1 MAALAST
8 PTSCAGDT
16 VTQHTGLTQPPHSLP
31 LSLRGLPVAARA
43 LMVGAHPDD
52 EDSALLAELVLR
64 HGVCTAYLSLTR
76 GEGGQNCL
84 GPESAAALGV
94 LRAGELLASR
104 QYDSAEQWFS
114 PCVDFGYAKR
124 AEDAFAHW
132 PRERVVGSIVQAIRA
147 LQPDV
152 VISIWTGTPIDGHG
166 HHRACGAATREAF
179 DLAGD
184 AAAFPEQIR
193 AGLSAWQPRRLLV
206 RVRDIA
212 HQAADDLHVNVG
224 RFDPLLGRSCF
235 EVAMQGRSLHRSQ
248 NMGALQ
254 LKGGQNVVYRV
265 GAGAPA
271 AGGHDADP
279 LDGLPVRLEAWA
291 QAVLGDRPDVIT
303 AIASAVQHADAAWAQ
318 FHPQRPEQTAPALA
332 AALHA
337 LREVMRMLN
346 GESVALHDRLREC
359 QRRIEAAWLQ
369 AHGLALEVLAAQPDV
384 AAGGSVDVEAELF
397 LRGNCDVNL
406 LSLQP
411 HTQPGWR
418 VECLEA
424 PAFPLKVCGGGS
436 AIARFRLT
444 APQDEATAV
453 ASTLPPWLRL
463 SPEGDLYRFDEALPC
478 LAAAALPPLTIRATL
493 HAGDSESSSE
503 PAPDSIR
510 GQAPDVPLSAP
521 VAWRELDPARG
532 ELRHPLRVRP
542 SVNAVVSPSLIVMP
556 ASSASVPTVD
566 VQLHAHTAR
575 RGRLVLGARDGG
587 QIEAHGS
594 AVLSL
599 QAGEQRAVCQTL
611 PIDPGVSGKWVF
623 GLEWQDEN
631 GPHPN
636 PLPEGEGTSKAVSRL
651 RTWQEVRYPHVEP
664 GYVLA
669 PAEVCVSIVA
679 VEAAPGLRVG
689 YLPGTGDGVAEAL
702 SALGVS
708 VLIID
713 EDGLQNGDL
722 AGFDTVVVGVR
733 ALETRLS
740 LVAHRGRLWDY
751 ARAGGTVVVQYH
763 KPREDGPGRFV
774 PFDGVSLPRPAP
786 RVSQAAAP
794 VGLLAADDPLLS
806 FPNRLTAEDFNG
818 WQQERGLYFLAEWP
832 PQMTPL
838 LESADPGEEPRR
850 GGLLR
855 ARLGRGHYV
864 YCAYALFRQLPAGVP
879 GAYRLLAN
887 LVSLPRAPGA

>member
-16 VTQHTGLTQPPHSLP
+16 VTQHTGLTQHPLSLP

-52 EDSALLAELVLR
+52 EDSALLVELVLR
-64 HGVCTAYLSLTR
+64 HGVRTAYLSLTR

-84 GPESAAALGV
+84 GPESGAALGV

-104 QYDSAEQWFS
+104 QYDSAEQLFS

-193 AGLSAWQPRRLLV
+193 AGLSPWQPKRLLV
-206 RVRDIA
+206 RVRDVV

-271 AGGHDADP
+271 AGGLDADP
-279 LDGLPVRLEAWA
+279 LDGLPVRLKAWA
-291 QAVLGDRPDVIT
+291 QAILGDRPDVIT

-318 FHPQRPEQTAPALA
+318 FHPQRSEQTVPALA
-332 AALHA
+332 AALHT
-337 LREVMRMLN
+337 LREAIRMLN
-346 GESVALHDRLREC
+346 GESVALHDRLWEC

-384 AAGGSVDVEAELF
+384 VAGASVDVEAELF
-397 LRGNCDVNL
+397 LRGNCDVHL
-406 LSLQP
+406 LFLQA

-424 PAFPLKVCGGGS
+424 PALPLKVCGGGS
-436 AIARFRLT
+436 VTARFRLT

-463 SPEGDLYRFDEALPC
+463 PPEGDLYRFDEALPC
-478 LAAAALPPLTIRATL
+478 LAATALPPLQIRATL
-493 HAGDSESSSE
+493 RANDL
-503 PAPDSIR
+503 DI
-510 GQAPDVPLSAP
+510 PLSAP

-542 SVNAVVSPSLIVMP
+542 TVNAVVSPSLIVMP
-556 ASSASVPTVD
+556 ASKAAVPAVD
-566 VQLHAHTAR
+566 VQLHAHCAR
-575 RGRLVLGARDGG
+575 QGRLVLRTCNGD
-587 QIEAHGS
+587 QVEAQAA
-594 AVLSL
+594 AVLNL
-599 QAGEQRAVCQTL
+599 QAGEQRTVRQAL
-611 PIDPGVSGKWVF
+611 PIDPGICGRRTFAV
-623 GLEWQDEN
+623 EWRDETV
-631 GPHPN
+631 PHPN
-636 PLPEGEGTSKAVSRL
+636 PLPEGEGMLGMPSQAVSRL

-679 VEAAPGLRVG
+679 VEVAPGLRVG

-702 SALGVS
+702 NALGVS
-708 VLIID
+708 VRTLD
-713 EDGLQNGDL
+713 VDDLQNGDL
-722 AGFDTVVVGVR
+722 TGFDTVVVGVR
-733 ALETRLS
+733 ALETRPS
-740 LVAHRGRLWDY
+740 LIAHRGRLWDY

-832 PQMTPL
+832 PQMTPS

-855 ARLGRGHYV
+855 ARLGRGHYL

-879 GAYRLLAN
+879 GTYRLLAN

>member
-16 VTQHTGLTQPPHSLP
+16 VTQHTGLTQPPLSLP

-64 HGVCTAYLSLTR
+64 HGVRTAYLSLTR

-84 GPESAAALGV
+84 GAESGAALGV
-94 LRAGELLASR
+94 LRTGELLASR

-193 AGLSAWQPRRLLV
+193 AGLSPWQPKRLLV

-212 HQAADDLHVNVG
+212 HQAADDLHINVG

-291 QAVLGDRPDVIT
+291 QAALGDRPEVVT
-303 AIASAVQHADAAWAQ
+303 AIAAAVQHADAAWAQ
-318 FHPQRPEQTAPALA
+318 FHPQHPEQTAPTLA
-332 AALHA
+332 AALGGLKKA
-337 LREVMRMLN
+337 IRMLD
-346 GESVALHDRLREC
+346 GQPTALHDRLREC

-369 AHGLALEVLAAQPDV
+369 THGLALEVLAAQPDV

-397 LRGNCDVNL
+397 VRGNSDVNL

-436 AIARFRLT
+436 ATARFRLT
-444 APQDEATAV
+444 APQDEASAV

-463 SPEGDLYRFDEALPC
+463 PPEGDLYRFDEVLPC
-478 LAAAALPPLTIRATL
+478 LAAAALPALTIRATL
-493 HAGDSESSSE
+493 HAGNSESSSE

-510 GQAPDVPLSAP
+510 GQAPGIPLSAP
-521 VAWRELDPARG
+521 VVWRELDPARG

-542 SVNAVVSPSLIVMP
+542 TVNAVVSPSLTVMP
-556 ASSASVPTVD
+556 ASGAAAPTVD

-575 RGRLVLGARDGG
+575 RGRLVLRACDGG
-587 QIEAHGS
+587 QSEAHGS
-594 AVLSL
+594 ATLCL
-599 QAGEQRAVCQTL
+599 QAGEQRTVCQTP
-611 PIDPGVSGKWVF
+611 PIDPGVCGRRTFAV
-623 GLEWQDEN
+623 EWQDETDPA
-631 GPHPN
+631 GGA
-636 PLPEGEGTSKAVSRL
+636 EAVSRL

-669 PAEVCVSIVA
+669 PAEVCVGIVA
-679 VEAAPGLRVG
+679 VEVAPGLRVG

-708 VLIID
+708 VRTLD
-713 EDGLQNGDL
+713 VEDLQNGDL

-733 ALETRLS
+733 ALETRPS

-794 VGLLAADDPLLS
+794 VSLLAADDPLLS
-806 FPNRLTAEDFNG
+806 FPNRLTAGDFNG

-887 LVSLPRAPGA
+887 LVSLPRAPGT

>member
-16 VTQHTGLTQPPHSLP
+16 VTQHTGLTYPSRSLP

-64 HGVCTAYLSLTR
+64 HGVRTAYLSLTR

-84 GPESAAALGV
+84 GPESGAALGV

-104 QYDSAEQWFS
+104 QYDSAEQLFS

-132 PRERVVGSIVQAIRA
+132 PRECVVGSIVQAIRA
-147 LQPDV
+147 LQPDL

-193 AGLSAWQPRRLLV
+193 AGLSPWQPKRLLV
-206 RVRDIA
+206 RVRDTA
-212 HQAADDLHVNVG
+212 HQVADDLHINVG

-235 EVAMQGRSLHRSQ
+235 EAAMQGRSLHRSQ

-254 LKGGQNVVYRV
+254 LKGAQNVVYRV

-271 AGGHDADP
+271 TGGPDADP
-279 LDGLPVRLEAWA
+279 LDGLPLRLEAWA
-291 QAVLGDRPDVIT
+291 RAVLDDCPDVVA
-303 AIASAVQHADAAWAQ
+303 AIASAVRHLDAAWEQ
-318 FHPQRPEQTAPALA
+318 FHPQRPEGTAPALVA
-332 AALHA
+332 GIGALTNAIHMFDGQPA
-337 LREVMRMLN
+337 
-346 GESVALHDRLREC
+346 ALHDRLQEC
-359 QRRIEAAWLQ
+359 QRRVEAAWLQ

-384 AAGGSVDVEAELF
+384 VAGGSVDVEAGLF
-397 LRGNCDVNL
+397 LRGNSDVSL
-406 LSLQP
+406 LTLRP
-411 HTQPGWR
+411 HAQPGWR

-424 PAFPLKVCGGGS
+424 PALPLKVCSGAS
-436 AIARFRLT
+436 VTARFRLT
-444 APQDEATAV
+444 APQDEASAV

-463 SPEGDLYRFDEALPC
+463 PPDGDLYRFDEALPC
-478 LAAAALPPLTIRATL
+478 LAAAAMPPLMVRATL
-493 HAGDSESSSE
+493 RANDPESSSE
-503 PAPDSIR
+503 PAPDLIR
-510 GQAPDVPLSAP
+510 GQALDIPLSAP
-521 VAWRELDPARG
+521 VVWRELDPARG

-542 SVNAVVSPSLIVMP
+542 TVNAVVSPSLIVMP
-556 ASSASVPTVD
+556 ASRAAAPTAD
-566 VQLHAHTAR
+566 VQLHAHCAR
-575 RGRLVLGARDGG
+575 QGRLILRTCDGNQVEAR
-587 QIEAHGS
+587 AA

-599 QAGEQRAVCQTL
+599 QAGEQCTVRQTL
-611 PIDPGVSGKWVF
+611 PIDLGVSGKWVF
-623 GLEWQDEN
+623 GVEWQDETTPA
-631 GPHPN
+631 GGV
-636 PLPEGEGTSKAVSRL
+636 EAVSRL
-651 RTWQEVRYPHVEP
+651 RSWQDVRYPHVEP

-669 PAEVCVSIVA
+669 PAEVCVSLVA
-679 VEAAPGLRVG
+679 AEVAPGLRVG

-702 SALGVS
+702 SALGAR
-708 VLIID
+708 VLTIG
-713 EDGLQNGDL
+713 EDDLQNGTL

-733 ALETRLS
+733 ALETRPS
-740 LVAHRGRLWDY
+740 LAAHRQRLWDF
-751 ARAGGTVVVQYH
+751 AHAGGTVVVQYH

-794 VGLLAADDPLLS
+794 VSLLAADDPLLS
-806 FPNRLTAEDFNG
+806 FPNRLTAEDFHG

-864 YCAYALFRQLPAGVP
+864 YCAYALFRQLPAGIA

>member
-16 VTQHTGLTQPPHSLP
+16 VTQHTGLTQPPLSLP

-64 HGVCTAYLSLTR
+64 HGVRTAYLSLTR

-84 GPESAAALGV
+84 GPESGAALGV

-104 QYDSAEQWFS
+104 QYDSAEQLFS

-193 AGLSAWQPRRLLV
+193 AGLSPWQPRRLLV

-212 HQAADDLHVNVG
+212 HQAADDLHINVG
-224 RFDPLLGRSCF
+224 RFDALLGRSCF

-265 GAGAPA
+265 GGAGVPA
-271 AGGHDADP
+271 AGGPDADP

-291 QAVLGDRPDVIT
+291 QAALGGRPDVVT

-318 FHPQRPEQTAPALA
+318 FHAQRPEQTVPALA
-332 AALHA
+332 AALGG
-337 LREVMRMLN
+337 LRKAIQML
-346 GESVALHDRLREC
+346 GGQPTALHDRLREC

-369 AHGLALEVLAAQPDV
+369 AHGLALEVLAAQPDAV
-384 AAGGSVDVEAELF
+384 AGGSVDVEAELF
-397 LRGNCDVNL
+397 LRGNCDVSL
-406 LSLQP
+406 SSLQA
-411 HTQPGWR
+411 HAQPGWR

-424 PAFPLKVCGGGS
+424 PALPLKVCSGAS
-436 AIARFRLT
+436 VTARFRLT
-444 APQDEATAV
+444 APQDEAAAV

-463 SPEGDLYRFDEALPC
+463 PPEGDLYRFDEALPC

-493 HAGDSESSSE
+493 RANDL
-503 PAPDSIR
+503 DI
-510 GQAPDVPLSAP
+510 PLSAP
-521 VAWRELDPARG
+521 VMWRELDPARG

-556 ASSASVPTVD
+556 ASGAAAPTVD

-575 RGRLVLGARDGG
+575 RGRLVLRACDGG

-594 AVLSL
+594 GTLCL
-599 QAGEQRAVCQTL
+599 QTGEQRTVRQAL
-611 PIDPGVSGKWVF
+611 PIDPGVCGRRTFAV
-623 GLEWQDEN
+623 EWQDETAPA
-631 GPHPN
+631 GGA
-636 PLPEGEGTSKAVSRL
+636 EAVSRL
-651 RTWQEVRYPHVEP
+651 RSWQEVRYPHVEP

-679 VEAAPGLRVG
+679 AEVAPGLRVG

-708 VLIID
+708 VQTLD
-713 EDGLQNGDL
+713 VDDLQNGDL

-733 ALETRLS
+733 ALETRPS

-751 ARAGGTVVVQYH
+751 ARAGGTVVMQYH

-806 FPNRLTAEDFNG
+806 FPNRLTAEDFHG